1 MDKAEKLV
9 EFAEEYLGK
18 ELYPF
23 QKALIENLFKGEKE
37 SNGENKEE
45 D

>member
-1 MDKAEKLV
+1 MEKAI

-18 ELYPF
+18 ELYPY
-23 QKALIENLFKGEKE
+23 QKVLIENLFKGEKE
-37 SNGENKEE
+37 SNGEIKEE